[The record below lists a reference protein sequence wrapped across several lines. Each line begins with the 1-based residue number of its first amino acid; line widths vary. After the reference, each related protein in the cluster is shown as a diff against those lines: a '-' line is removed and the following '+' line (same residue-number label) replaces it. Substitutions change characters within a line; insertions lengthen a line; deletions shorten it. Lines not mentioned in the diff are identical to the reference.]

1 MTDIETLRVYD
12 AKAADYAEMIDSD
25 NKENP
30 YLERFIAKVR
40 TRGRVLDL
48 GCGPGLAANRM
59 ATGRRQVDARV
70 RMADQL
76 P

>member
-48 GCGPGLAANRM
+48 G
-59 ATGRRQVDARV
+59 
-70 RMADQL
+70 
-76 P
+76 